1 MSFANPAGF
10 LAGLLTLPLI
20 AWYVLRVRRPR
31 VTVASTFLWR
41 RSERSIAAAVPWQRF
56 RSDAT
61 FWLVLLALVAGTLAL
76 AQPYVTVTASLGDH
90 TIVVMDASASML
102 ADEDGPTRLELARRS
117 AETLVDRLGPG
128 QVVSVVEAGPRARV
142 LLSASG
148 DPRAVRRALAAV
160 RPSHGAADL
169 TDAFT
174 LAAALERPGQSTVV
188 HLLSDGVVPADH
200 RDAVPP
206 GLLVTA
212 VGRERPNLAVT
223 RLHAVPVGAGAH
235 QLFVQVR
242 NFGTLATD
250 ADLTVGVA
258 ATDAVDAAVEPLIE
272 RRLRLGP
279 RATEELIVTLER
291 SGGPHLVAEIAPVG
305 TTVTGES
312 SDALSVDDRA
322 YTVLPSARE
331 LTVLI
336 AGPGNV
342 FLETAFAAVP
352 GVQVRTTDTVPDAVS
367 DAVSGPGARALD
379 DADLVVVDR
388 VAAPAAPPRLPT
400 VYVAPPVAPPG
411 VEITGEAELPALTFQ
426 APDHEILAAV
436 DLSEVAIAAAQT
448 VTAPALTPIA
458 SGPSGPLILAG
469 RLDASPVV
477 YLAFDLTQSNL
488 PLQPAWPVLIANA
501 VTWLGGGPTTTPASA
516 GEAVTV
522 PVPAGATGITV
533 TGPGTELTVD
543 PAQPRV
549 RLEQAGLYRLRWA
562 ATGDD
567 GAGGE
572 AWVAANT
579 VPAEGDLARSRPD
592 PTDRTATA
600 VDGAATAQGRH
611 GFGRDIL
618 AVVLI
623 LALAEWAW
631 ATILKPRRARRRGA
645 RTVAA

>member
-41 RSERSIAAAVPWQRF
+41 RSDRSIAAAVPWQRF

-61 FWLVLLALVAGTLAL
+61 FWLVLLALVVGTLAL

-90 TIVVMDASASML
+90 TIVVVDASASML

-142 LLSASG
+142 LLSASD
-148 DPRAVRRALAAV
+148 DPRAIRRALAAV

-188 HLLSDGVVPADH
+188 HLLSDGVVPAEH

-258 ATDAVDAAVEPLIE
+258 ATDTADAAVEPLIE

-279 RATEELIVTLER
+279 RATEELVVTLER
-291 SGGPHLVAEIAPVG
+291 SGGPHLVAEIAPAG

-342 FLETAFAAVP
+342 FLEAAFAAVP

-367 DAVSGPGARALD
+367 GPGARALH

-388 VAAPAAPPRLPT
+388 VAAPAAPPPLPT
-400 VYVAPPVAPPG
+400 VYVAPPVPPPG
-411 VEITGEAELPALTFQ
+411 VEVTGEVELPALTFQ

-436 DLSEVAIAAAQT
+436 DLSDVAIAAAQT
-448 VTAPALTPIA
+448 VTAPALTPVA
-458 SGPSGPLILAG
+458 SGPSGPLILTG
-469 RLDASPVV
+469 RLDAAPVV
-477 YLAFDLTQSNL
+477 YVAFDLTQSNL

-501 VTWLGGGPTTTPASA
+501 VTWLGGGPTATPTSA
-516 GEAVTV
+516 GEAVTL

-549 RLEQAGLYRLRWA
+549 RLEQAGLYRVRWA
-562 ATGDD
+562 AAGDD

-572 AWVAANT
+572 GWVAANT

-592 PTDRTATA
+592 RTDRTATA
-600 VDGAATAQGRH
+600 VDGAGGTAQGRH

-623 LALAEWAW
+623 LAVAEWVW
-631 ATILKPRRARRRGA
+631 ATVLKPRRARRRGA
-645 RTVAA
+645 KRPAEVVA